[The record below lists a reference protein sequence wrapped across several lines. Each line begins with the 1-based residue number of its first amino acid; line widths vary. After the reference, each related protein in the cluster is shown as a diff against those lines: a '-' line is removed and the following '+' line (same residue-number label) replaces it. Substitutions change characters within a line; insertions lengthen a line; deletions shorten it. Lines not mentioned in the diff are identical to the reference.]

1 MPIIVFLESETYP
14 MGLPVIFTFNPFQQ
28 NTSLI
33 ASEGEC
39 VIIDPGCFEYYEK
52 QELEGFVKENS
63 LKPVRLLNTHCHID
77 HILGNAFVAG
87 KWNLKPEIHELDLPI
102 LKALPNY
109 GQMFG
114 VGNLEESP
122 LPEKYLNEG
131 DTIEFGK
138 IKLDILFVPGHAPG
152 HLVFINHAEKYVIGG
167 DCLFRESIG
176 RTDLP
181 GGDYDT
187 LIKSIRIKLF
197 TLPDDYTVYPGHG
210 PTTTIGY
217 EKRNNPFLK

>member
-1 MPIIVFLESETYP
+1 MAIIVFLEPETYS
-14 MGLPVIFTFNPFQQ
+14 MGLPVILTFNPFQQ
-28 NTSLI
+28 NMSLI
-33 ASEGEC
+33 SSGGEC
-39 VIIDPGCFEYYEK
+39 VIIDPGCFDRNEK
-52 QELEGFVKENS
+52 QELEDFIKENA

-77 HILGNAFVAG
+77 HILGNAFVCD

-102 LKALPNY
+102 MKALPNY
-109 GQMFG
+109 GHMFG

-131 DTIEFGK
+131 DVIEFGDV
-138 IKLDILFVPGHAPG
+138 KLDILFVPGHAPG
-152 HLVFINHAEKYVIGG
+152 HIVFVNHKEKYVIGG

-187 LIKSIRIKLF
+187 LIKSIREKLF
-197 TLPDDYTVYPGHG
+197 TLPDDYTVFPGHG
-210 PTTTIGY
+210 PETTIGY